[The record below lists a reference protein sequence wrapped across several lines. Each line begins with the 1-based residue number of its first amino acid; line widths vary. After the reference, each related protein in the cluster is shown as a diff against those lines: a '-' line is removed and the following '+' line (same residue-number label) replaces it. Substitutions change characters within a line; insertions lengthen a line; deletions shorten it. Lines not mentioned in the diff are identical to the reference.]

1 MLQESLDP
9 MEGFEP
15 AEIRLGPQI
24 FLATFGGIRIVR
36 VGTRNCFGN
45 LLVHEK
51 HPYRQVASEWKVL

>member
-1 MLQESLDP
+1 

-45 LLVHEK
+45 LLVHENILIDRLRVSGRFCK
-51 HPYRQVASEWKVL
+51 IQSY